1 MRAVRDS
8 SPHSLVTK
16 FTIQAHS
23 SSVLMLAT
31 TASCSAYTAS
41 TPRRS
46 NHEAI
51 HSINIG
57 PVITA
62 SAARV
67 TGAGS
72 VITRQLVR
80 GARAVLTAFLTTS
93 SQPDHTAARRSTG
106 RAPRAGMER
115 TASTSRLHRE
125 RRASYVR
132 AGRLHAGL
140 VTAVQCLVASWCAG
154 LILFRPLP
162 SLRCSSAAPG
172 LYPQS
177 RRPQSRR
184 LARTTNRLLQRRQER
199 HPLPPSQTSE
209 PQRSSNGASA
219 R

>member
-1 MRAVRDS
+1 MTLPLHLERAG
-8 SPHSLVTK
+8 LVTK

-93 SQPDHTAARRSTG
+93 SQPDHTAARAELRVPGWSG
-106 RAPRAGMER
+106 R
-115 TASTSRLHRE
+115 RLH
-125 RRASYVR
+125 
-132 AGRLHAGL
+132 L
-140 VTAVQCLVASWCAG
+140 VYIGNVAHLTSV
-154 LILFRPLP
+154 L
-162 SLRCSSAAPG
+162 AAFT
-172 LYPQS
+172 QVW
-177 RRPQSRR
+177 
-184 LARTTNRLLQRRQER
+184 
-199 HPLPPSQTSE
+199 
-209 PQRSSNGASA
+209 
-219 R
+219 